1 MGIISDKA
9 ARDAAEFP
17 PGTNFYS
24 GATLAG
30 NAKPA
35 ASSALAHSKLPPSS
49 AARWA
54 TCTASIGFIA
64 ENKHL
69 LPEQDWTLADEG
81 SRAHDAAKSL
91 LNGTPVEKVTF
102 DNEEMKRHVL
112 AYVTFCRNLT
122 QPGDR
127 ILTETK
133 VPLFYLPSERGTV
146 DRAHINMTTPR
157 KSVYIAD
164 LKYGVGVSVEAKE
177 NKQLAIYAESLIRQ
191 QEEIEDIP
199 DDTTVTLAIFQPRD
213 RNNPEPVRLW
223 AITRK
228 ILREFTCEIE
238 LAADKV
244 LNRVVG
250 ENSRTEFVAGPHC
263 DKSFCPARGI
273 CKAYAHQGLVAV
285 DDEAPVD
292 VVIETK
298 LAPLPALPTI
308 TRAQRQRILAAKAAM
323 IAWLEQIENQEVAE
337 LMAGAAPDKFKLV
350 EGKSNRQWA
359 DEDKAAKLLLD
370 HLKHDEIYPPIP
382 AEILSPAQA
391 EKLLKAGSIKLDL
404 SAVITKPAGKPTL
417 VPVTDKRSALNFT
430 PTAGLTHADT
440 PQDLI

>member
-1 MGIISDKA
+1 MTA
-9 ARDAAEFP
+9 P
-17 PGTNFYS
+17 
-24 GATLAG
+24 AT
-30 NAKPA
+30 
-35 ASSALAHSKLPPSS
+35 SAPAHSKLPPSS
-49 AARWA
+49 SARWSV
-54 TCTASIGFIA
+54 CTASIGFIA

-91 LNGTPVEKVTF
+91 LNGTPAEKVTF
-102 DNEEMKRHVL
+102 DNEEMKRHVF
-112 AYVTFCRNLT
+112 AYVAFCRNLT

-127 ILTETK
+127 ILTETR

-273 CKAYAHQGLVAV
+273 CKAYAHQGLVAL
-285 DDEAPVD
+285 DENEPVD
-292 VVIETK
+292 VVVEK
-298 LAPLPALPTI
+298 LHPEALVPANHI
-308 TRAQRQRILAAKAAM
+308 TRSQRQRILAAKPAM

-337 LMAGAAPDKFKLV
+337 LMAGAPPDKFKLV

-370 HLKHDEIYPPIP
+370 HLRHDEIYPPIP

-391 EKLLKAGSIKLDL
+391 EKLLKASSVKLDL

-417 VPVTDKRSALNFT
+417 VPVTDKRSALSFN
-430 PTAGLTHADT
+430 PTAGLSHADT